1 MNWKFPG
8 WAAVAGAVLSLA
20 AGLAGGNRF
29 GTILLRAVVSALLA
43 GALGF
48 AARYVLRRFL
58 PGIEAPPAPTPGV
71 DILIDEEVP
80 LTSGEPG
87 QASDAPGVAPEGGL
101 GLDEGLEEGLAEIGP
116 AEAEPFP
123 APAGLPAFEA
133 GFAEPV
139 AEAAFAPGSRSG
151 SRPGGRPGSGPGFTP
166 DFTAEEDGLAA
177 LEEAGEGLEPP
188 EGAEELPSGETLEAL
203 SAAGDSDDGL
213 SGFSEVAAPGH
224 RALKAEEL
232 EAQLDN
238 VTKGQ
243 DPASLAKAVRTFL
256 RKDQEG

>member
-1 MNWKFPG
+1 MNWKIPG
-8 WAAVAGAVLSLA
+8 WAAGAGAASSLA
-20 AGLAGGNRF
+20 AGLAGGNHF

-58 PGIEAPPAPTPGV
+58 PGIEAPPAPSPGV

-80 LTSGEPG
+80 LAAGEAGQGSAAPG
-87 QASDAPGVAPEGGL
+87 KRPSYSSGVAPGFTPGSAL
-101 GLDEGLEEGLAEIGP
+101 GLVLEEGQDLGDSLEQGLGEIAP

-123 APAGLPAFEA
+123 APAETP
-133 GFAEPV
+133 
-139 AEAAFAPGSRSG
+139 APGG
-151 SRPGGRPGSGPGFTP
+151 KPGSIPDFTP
-166 DFTAEEDGLAA
+166 SFTAEEDGLAA
-177 LEEAGEGLEPP
+177 LEEVGESLEPAEGLE
-188 EGAEELPSGETLEAL
+188 ELSPGETREAL
-203 SAAGDSDDGL
+203 SGAGDSDDGL
-213 SGFSEVAAPGH
+213 SGFSGVAAPSR

-243 DPASLAKAVRTFL
+243 DPVSLAKAVRTFL

>member
-1 MNWKFPG
+1 VNWKIPG
-8 WAAVAGAVLSLA
+8 WAAGAGAAISLA
-20 AGLAGGNRF
+20 AGLAGGNHF

-58 PGIEAPPAPTPGV
+58 PGIEAPPAPSPGV

-80 LTSGEPG
+80 LAAGEAG
-87 QASDAPGVAPEGGL
+87 QGSDAPGKRPSDSSGVAPGFTPGSALGLVPEEGQDLGDSLEQGL
-101 GLDEGLEEGLAEIGP
+101 GEIAP
-116 AEAEPFP
+116 TEAEPFP
-123 APAGLPAFEA
+123 AP
-133 GFAEPV
+133 
-139 AEAAFAPGSRSG
+139 
-151 SRPGGRPGSGPGFTP
+151 GGRPGSTP
-166 DFTAEEDGLAA
+166 DFAPSFTAEEDVLAA
-177 LEEAGEGLEPP
+177 LEEAGESLEPA
-188 EGAEELPSGETLEAL
+188 EGPEELPAGETLEAL
-203 SAAGDSDDGL
+203 SGAGDSDDGL
-213 SGFSEVAAPGH
+213 SGFSGVAAPSR

-243 DPASLAKAVRTFL
+243 DPVSLAKAVRTFL

>member
-1 MNWKFPG
+1 MNWKIPG
-8 WAAVAGAVLSLA
+8 WAASAGAVVSLA
-20 AGLAGGNRF
+20 AGLAGGNAF

-58 PGIEAPPAPTPGV
+58 PDFGAGTQEAPPPGV

-80 LTSGEPG
+80 L
-87 QASDAPGVAPEGGL
+87 DAGA
-101 GLDEGLEEGLAEIGP
+101 AR
-116 AEAEPFP
+116 AEAE
-123 APAGLPAFEA
+123 
-133 GFAEPV
+133 EPV
-139 AEAAFAPGSRSG
+139 GSLEAAGGEGLSDSSGLAPDFTPGSAMDELG
-151 SRPGGRPGSGPGFTP
+151 LGGRPGYTPGYAPRFAAAEVEPFSAAGPSAGSGAAP
-166 DFTAEEDGLAA
+166 GLAPD
-177 LEEAGEGLEPP
+177 LEPAFDAVEEMLEP
-188 EGAEELPSGETLEAL
+188 AEGAEELPPVETLEAL
-203 SAAGDSDDGL
+203 SAGELEAGPSVS
-213 SGFSEVAAPGH
+213 SGIAAPGR

-243 DPASLAKAVRTFL
+243 DPVSLAKAVRTFL